1 MSPEGHKYL
10 FDFHNFDQ
18 VKEPEPEIDIPPP
31 PPTFSLEELGQ
42 AQQESFAQG
51 RLAGLE
57 EARLSREQYLAE
69 QVNRLADSIKS
80 VLLSEQM
87 RANLFE
93 KEVLHLCA
101 AIFAKTFPLLNDT
114 YGLSEVQNIIQ
125 KTVSSQ
131 PAIPILIEIP
141 NADEAPLR
149 ESLSTSP
156 DFPFDRVTIKG
167 SPALQSGSCKISWPD
182 GGAIRD
188 HTALAQE
195 ITGHIE
201 ELLAPRAQKSDNRDS
216 KGE

>member
-1 MSPEGHKYL
+1 MSSESRKYM

-18 VKEPEPEIDIPPP
+18 IKEPEPEVDLPPP
-31 PPTFSLEELGQ
+31 PPVFSLEELGQ

-57 EARLSREQYLAE
+57 EAALSREQYLAE
-69 QVNRLADSIKS
+69 QVNRLADSIKN

-93 KEVLHLCA
+93 REVLHLCA

-125 KTVSSQ
+125 KAVSSQ

-141 NADEAPLR
+141 EADEAALR
-149 ESLSTSP
+149 EILSTSP

-167 SPALQSGSCKISWPD
+167 SPTLQSGSCKISWPE
-182 GGAIRD
+182 GGAVRD
-188 HTALAQE
+188 HAKLTQE
-195 ITGHIE
+195 ITRHIE
-201 ELLAPRAQKSDNRDS
+201 ELLAPKAQKSDNSDS